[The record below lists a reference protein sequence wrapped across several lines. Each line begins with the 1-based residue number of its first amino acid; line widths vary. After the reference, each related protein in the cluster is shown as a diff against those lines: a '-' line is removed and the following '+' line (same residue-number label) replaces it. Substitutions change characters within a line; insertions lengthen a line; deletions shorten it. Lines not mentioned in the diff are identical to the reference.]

1 MPETVILGIETSC
14 DETSAAVVRNGTEI
28 LSNVVSSQTDL
39 HSKYGGVVPEIA
51 SRKHVEMILP
61 VIDKA
66 LCDAEIKKDSLDA
79 VGVTYGPG
87 LAGALLVGIS
97 AAKAI
102 SFALDIP
109 LVGVNHIEGHIC
121 ANYLQK
127 PTLEPP
133 FVCLVVSGGHSH
145 IIKINE
151 YGRYHVLG
159 RTRDDAAGEAFDK
172 TARVMGLGYPG
183 GPMIDRASLQ
193 GNPDAVEFPR
203 TYFDDGSLD
212 FSFSGIKTSV
222 INYINMME
230 RKGIKWSKQDVAA
243 SFQRAVVDV
252 LANNTIAA
260 ARKTGIR
267 TVALAGGVAAN
278 SELRRSLEDEARRN
292 GFNTVFPDVLL
303 CTDNAAMIA
312 CAAYHHYSHGDI
324 TSLELNAEPGLKLC

>member
-14 DETSAAVVRNGTEI
+14 DETSAAVVTNGREV
-28 LSNVVSSQTDL
+28 LSNVVSSQIDL

-66 LCDAEIKKDSLDA
+66 LDDAGIKKDSLDA

-87 LAGALLVGIS
+87 LVGALLAGIS

-102 SFALDIP
+102 SFVLDVP
-109 LVGVNHIEGHIC
+109 LIGVNHIEGHIC

-127 PTLEPP
+127 PALEPA
-133 FVCLVVSGGHSH
+133 FICLVVSGGHSH
-145 IIKINE
+145 IIKVSE
-151 YGRYHVLG
+151 YGRYNVLG

-183 GPMIDRASLQ
+183 GPMIDSASSR
-193 GNPDAVEFPR
+193 GNPNAVYFPR

-230 RKGIKWSKQDVAA
+230 NKGTKWSKEDVAA

-252 LANNTIAA
+252 LVNNTIEAA
-260 ARKTGIR
+260 GQTGLRKI
-267 TVALAGGVAAN
+267 AIAGGVAAN
-278 SELRRSLEDEARRN
+278 SELRRRLAGEARRK
-292 GFNTVFPDVLL
+292 GFVTVFPDVLL

-312 CAAYHHYSHGDI
+312 CAAYHHFTQGDI
-324 TSLELNAEPGLKLC
+324 ANMELNAVPGLKLC